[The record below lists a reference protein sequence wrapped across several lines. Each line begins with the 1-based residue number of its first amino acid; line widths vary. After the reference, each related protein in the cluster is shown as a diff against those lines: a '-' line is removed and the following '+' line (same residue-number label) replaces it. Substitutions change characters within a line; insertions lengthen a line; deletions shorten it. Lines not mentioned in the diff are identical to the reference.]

1 MNETVEKVKWGVC
14 DTCGTKQK
22 LTPARGRIVRH
33 GDGCP
38 GTGKPPRELT
48 TAPAPRGM
56 CAGCKRPQKLSRVT
70 GDVCHHYDADEFCE
84 GSGEQPTVRI
94 LARDLRRTAGPVVPA
109 PEGLVTVTREE
120 VAQIC
125 GVTIRTVTRWVGL
138 GYLTR
143 YEDSRGRVAYARVQ
157 AEAMNRFEPVE

>member
-1 MNETVEKVKWGVC
+1 MDPGQVMRRHPGLDGLMCDGVGSSPPRTTAPVPRGKC
-14 DTCGTKQK
+14 GRCGTVQK
-22 LTPARGRIVRH
+22 LTRETGRVTRH
-33 GDGCP
+33 GDCSG
-38 GTGKPPRELT
+38 
-48 TAPAPRGM
+48 
-56 CAGCKRPQKLSRVT
+56 AGSM
-70 GDVCHHYDADEFCE
+70 
-84 GSGEQPTVRI
+84 PTERAVV
-94 LARDLRRTAGPVVPA
+94 RDLRRGVPVIAAPAGA
-109 PEGLVTVTREE
+109 DLVTREE

>member
-1 MNETVEKVKWGVC
+1 MIRNSM
-14 DTCGTKQK
+14 GTK
-22 LTPARGRIVRH
+22 PS
-33 GDGCP
+33 
-38 GTGKPPRELT
+38 GKGGKRT
-48 TAPAPRGM
+48 TAPVPRGI
-56 CAGCKRPQKLSRVT
+56 CGVCQTEVKLDR
-70 GDVCHHYDADEFCE
+70 D
-84 GSGEQPTVRI
+84 SGEVLEHKDCPATGMPTHRVV
-94 LARDLRRTAGPVVPA
+94 ARDLRRGAPVIAAPAGA
-109 PEGLVTVTREE
+109 DLVTREE

>member
-1 MNETVEKVKWGVC
+1 MIRNSM
-14 DTCGTKQK
+14 GTK
-22 LTPARGRIVRH
+22 PS
-33 GDGCP
+33 
-38 GTGKPPRELT
+38 GKGGERT
-48 TAPAPRGM
+48 TAPVPRGI
-56 CAGCKRPQKLSRVT
+56 CGTCGEERKLSRVT
-70 GDVCHHYDADEFCE
+70 GDVTAHHDTAAGQFCE
-84 GSGEQPTVRI
+84 GSGEPPSSRVVATDRRRRPDSPVI
-94 LARDLRRTAGPVVPA
+94 AAPAGADL
-109 PEGLVTVTREE
+109 VTREE